1 MKQQKNKQIPL
12 FSTTNRDLS
21 PEIQRII
28 ISRIIEELGSLTE
41 ELQKIADFPL
51 KEEMQSKK
59 EEVHNCL
66 SSLGLHLPEL
76 RNTQP
81 DCSKYDSYMEMVKS
95 HLEFVKKCID
105 EGNSYKEKRKGV
117 MSTLITM
124 EERINKS
131 SATLE
136 SLAKQKGDSTSQGL
150 KSLKQ
155 DFQNIGCRF
164 KEYFSSFKKTEEEID
179 DLIRRLQLGENE
191 LKGLMNPSHEWEEI
205 LTFLPY
211 PTSNP
216 DEFREVKKVVGRRC
230 KRCGVEERY
239 I

>member
-12 FSTTNRDLS
+12 FSTINRDLS
-21 PEIQRII
+21 PEIQRVII
-28 ISRIIEELGSLTE
+28 RRISEDLDSLKE
-41 ELQKIADFPL
+41 ELQKIVDSPL
-51 KEEMQSKK
+51 EEGTQSKK

-66 SSLGLHLPEL
+66 SSLESHLPKL
-76 RNTQP
+76 KNSRP
-81 DCSKYDSYMEMVKS
+81 DCLKYDSYMEMVKP

-131 SATLE
+131 SATIE
-136 SLAKQKGDSTSQGL
+136 SLAKQKEDSTSQGL

-191 LKGLMNPSHEWEEI
+191 LKGLMNPNHEWEKI
-205 LTFLPY
+205 LTVLPY
-211 PTSNP
+211 PTSKP

>member
-1 MKQQKNKQIPL
+1 MEQQKNKQIPL

-28 ISRIIEELGSLTE
+28 IKRISEELNSLKG
-41 ELQKIADFPL
+41 ELQKIVDSPI
-51 KEEMQSKK
+51 EEETLSKK

-76 RNTQP
+76 KNLRP
-81 DCSKYDSYMEMVKS
+81 DCSKYDSYMEMVKP

-105 EGNSYKEKRKGV
+105 EGNSYKEKLEGV
-117 MSTLITM
+117 MSKLITM
-124 EERINKS
+124 EGRISKS
-131 SATLE
+131 GATLE
-136 SLAKQKGDSTSQGL
+136 FLAKLNEGSTSQGL

-179 DLIRRLQLGENE
+179 DLIRRLQFCEDE

-205 LTFLPY
+205 LTVLPY

-239 I
+239 